1 MIKKA
6 GFGGG
11 CHWCTEAVFSSL
23 KGVSN
28 VQQGW
33 VSSVENNNW
42 LSEGV
47 VLEFNDAVI
56 PFETLVAIHL
66 YTHSSTSAHSMR
78 GKYRSAVYTFSNDD
92 AALAQ
97 NAITAIQP
105 QFDKPIITQVLPF
118 NRFEQSRDELLNY
131 YYSNPEKPF
140 CENYINP
147 KLKVII
153 EKFSEVASIGKLA
166 YTKNN

>member
-33 VSSVENNNW
+33 ITSTGNNSW

-47 VLEFNDAVI
+47 VLEFDDAI
-56 PFETLVAIHL
+56 ISLDTLIAVHL
-66 YTHSSTSAHSMR
+66 YTHASTSLHSMR
-78 GKYRSAVYTFSNDD
+78 GKYRSAVYIFDNED
-92 AALAQ
+92 
-97 NAITAIQP
+97 AITAKEIIIKLQP
-105 QFDKPIITQVLPF
+105 EFDKRIITQVLPF
-118 NRFEQSRDELLNY
+118 NRFEKSREELLNY
-131 YYSNPEKPF
+131 YYSNPQKPF

-147 KLKVII
+147 KLKLIK
-153 EKFSEVASIGKLA
+153 ERFGKVA
-166 YTKNN
+166 NNEILVHL